1 MNLKAYVAEFIG
13 AFALLFCGV
22 GAAAA
27 RSSLSGPV
35 DTNVGIALAHGLAI
49 AVMVGAF
56 GGVSGGHFNPAVSLG
71 AFICKKLSAMNLVLY
86 CLFQIVGAVAAVFVL
101 KQFYGETPMVNI
113 AYGLPELGAPLQ
125 ELHEKPLLLF
135 TGTEARGLF
144 AELIMTF
151 FLVIVVLG
159 TAVYKG
165 GIPAA
170 PLMIGL
176 TITAS
181 ALAGGALTGAALNP
195 ARYLGSAMVSGQFGQ
210 AHVYLI
216 GTFGGGLLAG
226 LLSHYLIH
234 REDAAAPAT

>member
-27 RSSLSGPV
+27 RSSLSGNV

-71 AFICKKLSAMNLVLY
+71 VFICKKLKLTDLIAYWV
-86 CLFQIVGAVAAVFVL
+86 FQIGGAVAAVYLL
-101 KQFYGETPMVNI
+101 KQLYGDTPMVNCTF
-113 AYGLPELGAPLQ
+113 GLPSLAQDVWPIHGIV
-125 ELHEKPLLLF
+125 
-135 TGTEARGLF
+135 
-144 AELIMTF
+144 AEGVMTF

-176 TITAS
+176 TITAG

-195 ARYLGSAMVSGQFGQ
+195 ARYLGSALVSGQLGE
-210 AHVYLI
+210 AHIYLI

-226 LLSHYLIH
+226 LLSRFVVHK
-234 REDAAAPAT
+234 EDAPAPAA